1 MDMQQPETK
10 RSGIRIL
17 FVEDDVLFRD
27 ALVRN
32 LEDSGF
38 EVQAF
43 DSGEAALE
51 YLESGAR
58 ADVALLDW
66 KLPGIAGIELL
77 QKMGAKEKGIPVIF
91 LTALGDQVYEETA
104 LLNGAADFIEK
115 SRSYSILLS
124 RITGVLNR
132 KDDLVRPELK
142 SDAGQKIVCGE
153 LTLNTDS
160 NRAFWRN
167 VKVDLTLAEFKIVHL
182 LATNKD
188 RDVSHREIYDN
199 VRGPGFVAG
208 DGTEGYRANVR
219 TFIKRI
225 RQRFREV
232 DETFNRIQT
241 YSGFGYR
248 WVSEPG
254 DAATHPLYLKAERG
268 TDATTVA
275 LGGSSTQQ

>member
-1 MDMQQPETK
+1 MTMDMQLETK
-10 RSGIRIL
+10 PSGVRIV
-17 FVEDDVLFRD
+17 FVEDDLLFRD
-27 ALVRN
+27 ALIRN

-38 EVQAF
+38 EVRDF
-43 DSGEAALE
+43 ESGETALE
-51 YLESGAR
+51 YFESGGG
-58 ADVALLDW
+58 ADVAILDW

-77 QKMGAKEKGIPVIF
+77 QQMGAKEKGIPVIF
-91 LTALGDQVYEETA
+91 LTSLGDQVYEETA

-132 KDDLVRPELK
+132 KDDLVKPELK
-142 SDAGQKIVCGE
+142 DDSQKVVCGE
-153 LTLNTDS
+153 LTLSTDS
-160 NRAFWRN
+160 NRAFWKDT
-167 VKVDLTLAEFKIVHL
+167 KVDLTLAEFKIVYL
-182 LATNKD
+182 LAMNKD
-188 RDVSHREIYDN
+188 KDVPHREIYDN

-232 DETFNRIQT
+232 DENFNRIQT

-248 WVSEPG
+248 WVSESEDG
-254 DAATHPLYLKAERG
+254 SNHLYLKAEADG
-268 TDATTVA
+268 TTTGVA
-275 LGGSSTQQ
+275 LSSK

>member
-1 MDMQQPETK
+1 MDTQLETK
-10 RSGIRIL
+10 SSGLRIV
-17 FVEDDVLFRD
+17 FVEDDLLFRD
-27 ALVRN
+27 ALIRN

-38 EVQAF
+38 EVRDF
-43 DSGEAALE
+43 DSGEAALD
-51 YLESGAR
+51 YFESGGR

-77 QKMGAKEKGIPVIF
+77 QKMGAKEKGIPVVF
-91 LTALGDQVYEETA
+91 LTSLGDQVYEETA

-132 KDDLVRPELK
+132 KDDLVKPELK
-142 SDAGQKIVCGE
+142 TDEGQKVVCGE
-153 LTLNTDS
+153 LTLSTDS
-160 NRAFWRN
+160 NRAFWRDT
-167 VKVDLTLAEFKIVHL
+167 KVDLTLAEFKIVHL

-188 RDVSHREIYDN
+188 KDVPHREIYDN

-232 DETFNRIQT
+232 DESFNRIQT

-248 WVSEPG
+248 WVSETEDG
-254 DAATHPLYLKAERG
+254 AHSLYLKTEPKV
-268 TDATTVA
+268 DTVNVVFNPK
-275 LGGSSTQQ
+275 

>member
-1 MDMQQPETK
+1 MTMDMQLETK
-10 RSGIRIL
+10 PSGVRIV
-17 FVEDDVLFRD
+17 FVEDDLLFRD
-27 ALVRN
+27 ALIRN

-38 EVQAF
+38 EVRDF
-43 DSGEAALE
+43 ESGETALE
-51 YLESGAR
+51 YFESGGR
-58 ADVALLDW
+58 ADVAILDW

-91 LTALGDQVYEETA
+91 LTSLGDQVYEETA
-104 LLNGAADFIEK
+104 LLNGASDFIEK

-132 KDDLVRPELK
+132 KDDLVKPELK
-142 SDAGQKIVCGE
+142 DDSQKVLCGE
-153 LTLNTDS
+153 LTLSTDS
-160 NRAFWRN
+160 NRAFWKDT
-167 VKVDLTLAEFKIVHL
+167 KVDLTLAEFKIVYL
-182 LATNKD
+182 LAMNKD
-188 RDVSHREIYDN
+188 KDVPHREIYDN

-232 DETFNRIQT
+232 DENFNRIQT

-248 WVSEPG
+248 WVSESE
-254 DAATHPLYLKAERG
+254 DDSNHLYLKADTEG
-268 TDATTVA
+268 TAAGVA
-275 LGGSSTQQ
+275 LSSK

>member
-1 MDMQQPETK
+1 MVMDTQLETK
-10 RSGIRIL
+10 SSGLRIV
-17 FVEDDVLFRD
+17 FVEDDLLFRD

-38 EVQAF
+38 EVRDF
-43 DSGEAALE
+43 DSGEAALD
-51 YLESGAR
+51 YFESGGR

-66 KLPGIAGIELL
+66 KLPGIAGLELL
-77 QKMGAKEKGIPVIF
+77 QKMGAKEKGIPVVF
-91 LTALGDQVYEETA
+91 LTSLGDQVYEETA

-132 KDDLVRPELK
+132 KDDLVKPELK
-142 SDAGQKIVCGE
+142 TDEGQKVVCGE
-153 LTLNTDS
+153 LTLSTDS
-160 NRAFWRN
+160 NRAFWRDT
-167 VKVDLTLAEFKIVHL
+167 KVDLTLAEFKIVHL

-188 RDVSHREIYDN
+188 KDVPHREIYDN

-232 DETFNRIQT
+232 DESFNRIQT

-248 WVSEPG
+248 WVSETEDG
-254 DAATHPLYLKAERG
+254 AHSLYLKTEPKV
-268 TDATTVA
+268 DTVNVVFNPK
-275 LGGSSTQQ
+275 

>member
-1 MDMQQPETK
+1 MDMQENKP
-10 RSGIRIL
+10 SGIRIV
-17 FVEDDVLFRD
+17 FVEDDLLFRD
-27 ALVRN
+27 ALIRN

-38 EVQAF
+38 EVRDF
-43 DSGEAALE
+43 DSGEAALAYFE
-51 YLESGAR
+51 GGGG

-66 KLPGIAGIELL
+66 KLPGIAGIDLL
-77 QKMGAKEKGIPVIF
+77 QRMGAKEKGIPVIF
-91 LTALGDQVYEETA
+91 LTSLGDQVYEETA

-132 KDDLVRPELK
+132 KDDLAKPELK
-142 SDAGQKIVCGE
+142 NEANQKIVCGD
-153 LTLNTDS
+153 LTLSTDS
-160 NRAFWRN
+160 NRAFWRDT
-167 VKVDLTLAEFKIVHL
+167 KVDLTLAEFKIVHL

-188 RDVSHREIYDN
+188 KDVPHREIYDN

-232 DETFNRIQT
+232 DENFNRIQT

-248 WVSEPG
+248 WVSDAEDEANHIYMKSESKG
-254 DAATHPLYLKAERG
+254 DAAG
-268 TDATTVA
+268 VV
-275 LGGSSTQQ
+275 

>member
-1 MDMQQPETK
+1 VESK
-10 RSGIRIL
+10 RTGIRIV
-17 FVEDDVLFRD
+17 FVEDDLLFRD
-27 ALVRN
+27 ALIRN

-38 EVQAF
+38 EVRDF
-43 DSGEAALE
+43 ESGETALE
-51 YLESGAR
+51 YFESGGG
-58 ADVALLDW
+58 ADVAILDW

-91 LTALGDQVYEETA
+91 LTSLGDQVYEETA
-104 LLNGAADFIEK
+104 LLNGASDFIEK

-132 KDDLVRPELK
+132 KDDLVKPELK
-142 SDAGQKIVCGE
+142 SETQKVVCGD

-160 NRAFWRN
+160 NRAFWKET
-167 VKVDLTLAEFKIVHL
+167 KVDLTLAEFKIVYL
-182 LATNKD
+182 LAMNKD
-188 RDVSHREIYDN
+188 RDVPHREIYDN

-232 DETFNRIQT
+232 DEGFNRIQT

-248 WVSEPG
+248 WVSETE
-254 DAATHPLYLKAERG
+254 DDTSHLYLKAEREG
-268 TDATTVA
+268 ETASVA
-275 LGGSSTQQ
+275 LSGK

>member
-1 MDMQQPETK
+1 MTMDMQLEPK
-10 RSGIRIL
+10 PSGVRIV
-17 FVEDDVLFRD
+17 FVEDDLLFRD
-27 ALVRN
+27 ALIRN

-38 EVQAF
+38 EVRDF
-43 DSGEAALE
+43 ESGETALE
-51 YLESGAR
+51 YFQSGGG
-58 ADVALLDW
+58 ADVAILDW

-77 QKMGAKEKGIPVIF
+77 QQMGAKEKGIPVIF
-91 LTALGDQVYEETA
+91 LTSLGDQVYEETA

-132 KDDLVRPELK
+132 KDDLVKPDLK
-142 SDAGQKIVCGE
+142 EDSQKVVCGE
-153 LTLNTDS
+153 LTLSTDS
-160 NRAFWRN
+160 NRAFWKDT
-167 VKVDLTLAEFKIVHL
+167 KVDLTLAEFKIVYL
-182 LATNKD
+182 LAMNKD
-188 RDVSHREIYDN
+188 KDVPHREIYDN

-232 DETFNRIQT
+232 DENFNRIQT

-248 WVSEPG
+248 WVSESE
-254 DAATHPLYLKAERG
+254 DDSNHLYLKAEAEG
-268 TDATTVA
+268 NTTGVA
-275 LGGSSTQQ
+275 LSSK

>member
-1 MDMQQPETK
+1 MDTQLETK
-10 RSGIRIL
+10 SSAIRIV
-17 FVEDDVLFRD
+17 FVEDDLLFKD
-27 ALVRN
+27 ALARN

-38 EVQAF
+38 EVRDF
-43 DSGEAALE
+43 DSGEAALDYFE
-51 YLESGAR
+51 TGGR
-58 ADVALLDW
+58 ADVAILDW

-77 QKMGAKEKGIPVIF
+77 QKMGAKDKGIPVIF
-91 LTALGDQVYEETA
+91 LTSLGDQVYEETA

-132 KDDLVRPELK
+132 KEDLAKPELRMEG
-142 SDAGQKIVCGE
+142 DQKIVCGE
-153 LTLNTDS
+153 LTLSTDS
-160 NRAFWRN
+160 NRAFWRDT
-167 VKVDLTLAEFKIVHL
+167 KVDLTLAEFKIVHL
-182 LATNKD
+182 LAMNKD
-188 RDVSHREIYDN
+188 KDVPHREIYDN

-232 DETFNRIQT
+232 DEHFNRIQT

-248 WVSEPG
+248 WVSEVE
-254 DAATHPLYLKAERG
+254 DTNALYLKTEPKSDTANAAF
-268 TDATTVA
+268 TPK
-275 LGGSSTQQ
+275 

>member
-1 MDMQQPETK
+1 MTMDMQLETK
-10 RSGIRIL
+10 PSGVRIV
-17 FVEDDVLFRD
+17 FVEDDLLFRD
-27 ALVRN
+27 ALIRN

-38 EVQAF
+38 EVRDF
-43 DSGEAALE
+43 ESGETALE
-51 YLESGAR
+51 YFESGGG
-58 ADVALLDW
+58 ADVAILDW

-77 QKMGAKEKGIPVIF
+77 QQMGAKEKGIPVIF
-91 LTALGDQVYEETA
+91 LTSLGDQVYEETA

-132 KDDLVRPELK
+132 KDDLVKPELK
-142 SDAGQKIVCGE
+142 DDSQKVVCGE
-153 LTLNTDS
+153 LTLSTDS
-160 NRAFWRN
+160 NRAFWKDT
-167 VKVDLTLAEFKIVHL
+167 KVDLTLAEFKIVYL
-182 LATNKD
+182 LAMNKD
-188 RDVSHREIYDN
+188 KDVPHREIYDN

-232 DETFNRIQT
+232 DENFNRIQT

-248 WVSEPG
+248 WVSESEDG
-254 DAATHPLYLKAERG
+254 SNHLYLKAEAEG
-268 TDATTVA
+268 TTTGVA
-275 LGGSSTQQ
+275 LSSK

>member
-1 MDMQQPETK
+1 MDMQLETK
-10 RSGIRIL
+10 PSGVRIV
-17 FVEDDVLFRD
+17 FVEDDLLFRD
-27 ALVRN
+27 ALIRN

-38 EVQAF
+38 EVRDF
-43 DSGEAALE
+43 ESGEAALE
-51 YLESGAR
+51 YFETGGR
-58 ADVALLDW
+58 ADVAILDW

-91 LTALGDQVYEETA
+91 LTSLGDQVYEETA
-104 LLNGAADFIEK
+104 LLNGASDFIEK

-132 KDDLVRPELK
+132 KDDLVKPELK
-142 SDAGQKIVCGE
+142 SETQKVVCGD

-160 NRAFWRN
+160 NRAYWKET
-167 VKVDLTLAEFKIVHL
+167 KVDLTLAEFKIVYL

-188 RDVSHREIYDN
+188 RDVPHREIYDN

-232 DETFNRIQT
+232 DEGFNRIQT

-248 WVSEPG
+248 WVSETE
-254 DAATHPLYLKAERG
+254 DDTSHLYLKPEREG
-268 TDATTVA
+268 EPATVA
-275 LGGSSTQQ
+275 LGGK

>member
-1 MDMQQPETK
+1 MTMDMQLETK
-10 RSGIRIL
+10 PSGVRIV
-17 FVEDDVLFRD
+17 FVEDDLLFRD
-27 ALVRN
+27 ALIRN

-38 EVQAF
+38 EVRDF
-43 DSGEAALE
+43 ESGETALE
-51 YLESGAR
+51 YFESGGG
-58 ADVALLDW
+58 ADVAILDW

-91 LTALGDQVYEETA
+91 LTSLGDQVYEETA
-104 LLNGAADFIEK
+104 LLNGASDFIEK

-142 SDAGQKIVCGE
+142 DETQKVMCGE
-153 LTLNTDS
+153 LTLSTDS
-160 NRAFWRN
+160 NRAFWKET
-167 VKVDLTLAEFKIVHL
+167 KVDLTLAEFKIVYL
-182 LATNKD
+182 LAMNKD
-188 RDVSHREIYDN
+188 KDVPHREIYDN

-232 DETFNRIQT
+232 DENFNRIQT

-248 WVSEPG
+248 WVSEAE
-254 DAATHPLYLKAERG
+254 DDSNHLYLKAETEG
-268 TDATTVA
+268 TTAGVA
-275 LGGSSTQQ
+275 LSSK

>member
-1 MDMQQPETK
+1 MDTQQETK
-10 RSGIRIL
+10 SSAIHIV
-17 FVEDDVLFRD
+17 FVEDDLLFRD

-38 EVQAF
+38 EVRDF
-43 DSGEAALE
+43 DTGEAALDYFE
-51 YLESGAR
+51 GGGR
-58 ADVALLDW
+58 ADVAILDW

-91 LTALGDQVYEETA
+91 LTSLGDQVYEETA
-104 LLNGAADFIEK
+104 LLNGASDFIEK

-132 KDDLVRPELK
+132 KDDLAKPELK
-142 SDAGQKIVCGE
+142 SEGQKIVCGE
-153 LTLNTDS
+153 LTLSTDS
-160 NRAFWRN
+160 NRAFWRDT
-167 VKVDLTLAEFKIVHL
+167 KVDLTLAEFKIVHL

-188 RDVSHREIYDN
+188 KDVPHREIYDN

-248 WVSEPG
+248 WVSEPESG
-254 DAATHPLYLKAERG
+254 SNTLYLNTEPKSEA
-268 TDATTVA
+268 ASA
-275 LGGSSTQQ
+275 AK

>member
-1 MDMQQPETK
+1 MTMDMQLETK
-10 RSGIRIL
+10 PSGIRIV
-17 FVEDDVLFRD
+17 FVEDDLLFRD
-27 ALVRN
+27 ALIRN

-38 EVQAF
+38 EVRDF
-43 DSGEAALE
+43 ESGETALE
-51 YLESGAR
+51 YFESGGG
-58 ADVALLDW
+58 ADVAILDW

-77 QKMGAKEKGIPVIF
+77 QKMGAKDKGIPVIF
-91 LTALGDQVYEETA
+91 LTSLGDQVYEETA

-132 KDDLVRPELK
+132 KDDLVKPELK
-142 SDAGQKIVCGE
+142 DDSQKIVCGE
-153 LTLNTDS
+153 LTLSTDS
-160 NRAFWRN
+160 NRAFWKDT
-167 VKVDLTLAEFKIVHL
+167 KVDLTLAEFKIVYL
-182 LATNKD
+182 LAMNKD
-188 RDVSHREIYDN
+188 KDVPHREIYDN

-232 DETFNRIQT
+232 DENFNRIQT

-248 WVSEPG
+248 WVSEPE
-254 DAATHPLYLKAERG
+254 DDSHLYLKAEAEG
-268 TDATTVA
+268 NTTGVA
-275 LGGSSTQQ
+275 LSSK

>member
-1 MDMQQPETK
+1 MVMDIQQLDTK
-10 RSGIRIL
+10 RSGIRIV
-17 FVEDDVLFRD
+17 FVEDDLLFRD
-27 ALVRN
+27 ALIRN

-38 EVQAF
+38 EVQDF
-43 DSGEAALE
+43 ESGESALE
-51 YLESGAR
+51 YFESGGR

-66 KLPGIAGIELL
+66 KLPGIAGIDLL
-77 QKMGAKEKGIPVIF
+77 QRMGAKEKGIPVIF
-91 LTALGDQVYEETA
+91 LTSLGDQVYEETA

-132 KDDLVRPELK
+132 KDDLVKPELK

-160 NRAFWRN
+160 NRAFWKTT
-167 VKVDLTLAEFKIVHL
+167 KVDLTLAEFKIVYL

-188 RDVSHREIYDN
+188 RDVPHREIYDN

-232 DETFNRIQT
+232 DENFNRIQT

-248 WVSEPG
+248 WVSEPEDDTG
-254 DAATHPLYLKAERG
+254 HLYLKAEREG
-268 TDATTVA
+268 DGANVV
-275 LGGSSTQQ
+275 LSSK

>member
-1 MDMQQPETK
+1 MDMQLETK
-10 RSGIRIL
+10 PGGVRIV
-17 FVEDDVLFRD
+17 FVEDDLLFRD
-27 ALVRN
+27 ALIRN

-38 EVQAF
+38 EVRDF
-43 DSGEAALE
+43 ESGETALE
-51 YLESGAR
+51 YFESGGP
-58 ADVALLDW
+58 ADVVILDW

-91 LTALGDQVYEETA
+91 LTSLGDQVYEETA
-104 LLNGAADFIEK
+104 LLNGASDFIEK

-132 KDDLVRPELK
+132 KDDLVKPELK
-142 SDAGQKIVCGE
+142 DDNQKVVCGE
-153 LTLNTDS
+153 LTLSTDS
-160 NRAFWRN
+160 NRAFWKDT
-167 VKVDLTLAEFKIVHL
+167 KVDLTLAEFKIVYL
-182 LATNKD
+182 LAMNKD
-188 RDVSHREIYDN
+188 KDVPHREIYDN

-232 DETFNRIQT
+232 DENFNRIQT

-248 WVSEPG
+248 WVSEAE
-254 DAATHPLYLKAERG
+254 DDSNHLYLNAETEG
-268 TDATTVA
+268 NTTGVA
-275 LGGSSTQQ
+275 LSSK

>member
-1 MDMQQPETK
+1 MDTQQETK
-10 RSGIRIL
+10 SSAIRIV
-17 FVEDDVLFRD
+17 FVEDDLLFRD

-38 EVQAF
+38 EVRDF
-43 DSGEAALE
+43 DSGETALE
-51 YLESGAR
+51 YFESGGP
-58 ADVALLDW
+58 ADVVILDW

-77 QKMGAKEKGIPVIF
+77 QKMGAKEKGLPVIF
-91 LTALGDQVYEETA
+91 LTSLGDQVYEETA
-104 LLNGAADFIEK
+104 LSNGAADFIEK

-132 KDDLVRPELK
+132 KDDLAKPELK
-142 SDAGQKIVCGE
+142 TDGGQKIVCGE
-153 LTLNTDS
+153 LTLSTDS
-160 NRAFWRN
+160 NRAFWRET
-167 VKVDLTLAEFKIVHL
+167 KVDLTLAEFKIVHL

-188 RDVSHREIYDN
+188 KDVPHREIYDN

-232 DETFNRIQT
+232 DENFNRIQT

-248 WVSEPG
+248 WVSEVE
-254 DAATHPLYLKAERG
+254 DSTSTLYLKPE
-268 TDATTVA
+268 TTTA
-275 LGGSSTQQ
+275 AFTPK

>member
-1 MDMQQPETK
+1 MDMQLENKPN
-10 RSGIRIL
+10 GIRIV
-17 FVEDDVLFRD
+17 FVEDDLLFRD
-27 ALVRN
+27 ALIRN

-38 EVQAF
+38 EVRDF
-43 DSGEAALE
+43 ETGETALE
-51 YLESGAR
+51 YFEAGGA
-58 ADVALLDW
+58 ADVAILDW
-66 KLPGIAGIELL
+66 KLPGIAGIDLL

-91 LTALGDQVYEETA
+91 LTSLGDQVYEETA

-132 KDDLVRPELK
+132 KDDLAKPELK
-142 SDAGQKIVCGE
+142 TDSGQKVVCGE
-153 LTLNTDS
+153 LTLSTDS
-160 NRAFWRN
+160 NRAFWKET
-167 VKVDLTLAEFKIVHL
+167 KVDLTLAEFKIVYL
-182 LATNKD
+182 LAMNKD
-188 RDVSHREIYDN
+188 KDVPHREIYDN

-248 WVSEPG
+248 WVSEIED
-254 DAATHPLYLKAERG
+254 DASHLYLKAEQKSDPSG
-268 TDATTVA
+268 VVFTTK
-275 LGGSSTQQ
+275 

>member
-1 MDMQQPETK
+1 MVMDTQLETK
-10 RSGIRIL
+10 SSGLRIV
-17 FVEDDVLFRD
+17 FVEDDLLFRD
-27 ALVRN
+27 ALIRN

-38 EVQAF
+38 EVRDF
-43 DSGEAALE
+43 DSGEAALD
-51 YLESGAR
+51 YFESGGR

-77 QKMGAKEKGIPVIF
+77 QKMGAKEKGIPVVF
-91 LTALGDQVYEETA
+91 LTSLGDQVYEETA

-132 KDDLVRPELK
+132 KDDLVKPELK
-142 SDAGQKIVCGE
+142 TDEGQKVVCGE
-153 LTLNTDS
+153 LTLSTDS
-160 NRAFWRN
+160 NRAFWRDT
-167 VKVDLTLAEFKIVHL
+167 KVDLTLAEFKIVHL

-188 RDVSHREIYDN
+188 KDVPHREIYDN

-232 DETFNRIQT
+232 DESFNRIQT

-248 WVSEPG
+248 WVSETEDG
-254 DAATHPLYLKAERG
+254 AHSLYLKTEPKV
-268 TDATTVA
+268 DTVNVVFNPK
-275 LGGSSTQQ
+275 

>member
-1 MDMQQPETK
+1 MDTQLETK
-10 RSGIRIL
+10 SSGLRIV
-17 FVEDDVLFRD
+17 FVEDDLLFRD
-27 ALVRN
+27 ALIRN

-38 EVQAF
+38 EVRDF
-43 DSGEAALE
+43 DSGEAALD
-51 YLESGAR
+51 YFESGGR

-77 QKMGAKEKGIPVIF
+77 QKMGAKEKGIPVVF
-91 LTALGDQVYEETA
+91 LTSLGDQVYEETA

-132 KDDLVRPELK
+132 KDDLVKPELK
-142 SDAGQKIVCGE
+142 TDEGQKVVCGE
-153 LTLNTDS
+153 LTLSTDS
-160 NRAFWRN
+160 NRAFWRDT
-167 VKVDLTLAEFKIVHL
+167 KVDLTLAEFKIVHL

-188 RDVSHREIYDN
+188 KDVPHREIYDN

-232 DETFNRIQT
+232 DERFNRIQT

-248 WVSEPG
+248 WVSETEDG
-254 DAATHPLYLKAERG
+254 AHSLYLKAEPKAE
-268 TDATTVA
+268 TANVVFNPK
-275 LGGSSTQQ
+275 

>member
-1 MDMQQPETK
+1 MDTQLETK
-10 RSGIRIL
+10 SSAIRIV
-17 FVEDDVLFRD
+17 FVEDDLLFKD
-27 ALVRN
+27 ALARN

-38 EVQAF
+38 EVRDF
-43 DSGEAALE
+43 DSGEAALDYFE
-51 YLESGAR
+51 TGGR
-58 ADVALLDW
+58 ADVAILDW

-77 QKMGAKEKGIPVIF
+77 QKMGAKDKGIPVIF
-91 LTALGDQVYEETA
+91 LTSLGDQVYEETA

-132 KDDLVRPELK
+132 KEDLAKPELRTE
-142 SDAGQKIVCGE
+142 SDQKMVCGE
-153 LTLNTDS
+153 LTLSTDS
-160 NRAFWRN
+160 NRAFWRDT
-167 VKVDLTLAEFKIVHL
+167 KVDLTLAEFKIVHL
-182 LATNKD
+182 LAMNKD
-188 RDVSHREIYDN
+188 KDVPHREIYDN

-232 DETFNRIQT
+232 DEHFNRIQT

-248 WVSEPG
+248 WVSEAEDT
-254 DAATHPLYLKAERG
+254 DALYLKTEPKSDTANAAF
-268 TDATTVA
+268 TPK
-275 LGGSSTQQ
+275 